1 LRRII
6 AHYGIISL
14 NFTENT
20 VPMRKYLY
28 FTVFISGLVS
38 LAIEMSASRLLG
50 NVFGTSNLVWAAII
64 GLILIYLAAGYFIG
78 GAWADR
84 SPHFRTLFLIL
95 LGAALA
101 TAIVPVISRP
111 VLRIAADAFDQLQMG
126 ILFGSFTAVIILL
139 IVPMTLLGIVSPFAI
154 RLAIQQTENAGRISG
169 RLYAVSTLGSF
180 FGTFLPVLL
189 LIPTIGTYRTFLVLA
204 ALLALIAII
213 GLILTSGKLVIPAL
227 LIPLVL
233 LPVLAI
239 WGLPGR
245 DKNTQGIIYETE
257 STYNYIQVLE
267 SNGYRYLRL
276 NEGQGVHSMYHPS
289 VLYYGGPWEMVLAAP
304 LFSKTTFQVNNI
316 HSMAIIG
323 LAAGT
328 TARQATS
335 VYPNIAIDGIE
346 IDPKIVEVGKKYF
359 GMDLPNL
366 NILVQDGRWALDQS
380 EKTYQIISVDAY
392 RPPYIPAQLTTQ
404 EFFHSVY
411 NHLTDDGVMII
422 NVGRAPEDRR
432 LINALSSTILS
443 IFPSLYVVDLPGTFN
458 SLIYATRQPT
468 TNENLYQNFAALQNS
483 GNAPDLLVTVGSVA
497 IASLQPS
504 PEKAQVFTDDKAP
517 VEWITNNMV
526 LRFLL
531 SPEME
536 SLQ

>member
-1 LRRII
+1 
-6 AHYGIISL
+6 
-14 NFTENT
+14 
-20 VPMRKYLY
+20 MRKYLY

-64 GLILIYLAAGYFIG
+64 GLILIYLAVGYFIG
-78 GAWADR
+78 GTWADR
-84 SPHFRTLFLIL
+84 SPHYRTLFLIL
-95 LGAALA
+95 LGASIA

-169 RLYAVSTLGSF
+169 RLYAISTLGSF

-204 ALLALIAII
+204 ALLALVAVI
-213 GLILTSGKLVIPAL
+213 GLILTSGKRALPAF

-233 LPVLAI
+233 LPVLTV

-245 DKNTQGIIYETE
+245 DKNSQGIIYETE
-257 STYNYIQVLE
+257 SAYNYIQVLE

-289 VLYYGGPWEMVLAAP
+289 LLYYGGPWEMVLAAP
-304 LFSKTTFQVNNI
+304 LFSNTAFQVDNVR
-316 HSMAIIG
+316 SMAIIG

-328 TARQATS
+328 TARQAAS

-346 IDPKIVEVGKKYF
+346 IDPKIVEVGKQYF
-359 GMDLPNL
+359 GMELPNL
-366 NILVQDGRWALDQS
+366 NIIIQDGRWALDQS

-392 RPPYIPAQLTTQ
+392 RPPYIPAQLTTH
-404 EFFHSVY
+404 EFFQSVY

-443 IFPSLYVVDLPGTFN
+443 VFPSLYVVDLPGTFN
-458 SLIYATRQPT
+458 SLIYATHQST
-468 TNENLYQNFAALQNS
+468 TSENLYQNFAALQDS
-483 GNAPDLLVTVGSVA
+483 DSSPELLITVGSVA
-497 IASLQPS
+497 IAGLQPL
-504 PEKAQVFTDDKAP
+504 PEKTQIFTDDKAP